1 MTKFED
7 FLIEKKDEKQ
17 KRLEL
22 EEQVRNE
29 NYQQFFLPGLFLS
42 YDIYI
47 VEFTNE

>member
-7 FLIEKKDEKQ
+7 FLIEKNDEKQ

-22 EEQVRNE
+22 EEQVRIK
-29 NYQQFFLPGLFLS
+29 NYQPFFLLGWFLS

-47 VEFTNE
+47 VELVN